1 MKGIW
6 FSCLAIFLVVALMLP
21 AVVYAAKPEAKP
33 HAPDVEIVKKMGV
46 KGMPLMGLPSR
57 GPKPDA
63 ATGIIGEEVSGTR
76 YAIIIGISDYPG
88 PDHVLDGGYDLS
100 YADDDAEDMAFLLE
114 SIYGFENIQLLVDEE
129 ATRNAILSEIANL
142 KGSVGEDDEVVFFF
156 SGHGA
161 KYTPKPTPAQGGG
174 QVGIVT
180 WGWQAPEDPTD
191 FYLEIIWD
199 KELRE
204 AFRGFDTDRIVFIF
218 DSCLMGGM
226 IDLGKKGRIICM
238 ATTQTGVAIEYG
250 EDYVDYYPTVP
261 GLEPFNHGLFTY
273 FFVELGIMYGL
284 ADFYDHDGD
293 EVYGEPSDVTVEE
306 AFDFARFYLEG
317 ISIATEG
324 LWQIPTIKD
333 SFTKDLLL

>member
-21 AVVYAAKPEAKP
+21 ATAYAGKPDVRAN
-33 HAPDVEIVKKMGV
+33 ATSVEIVKKIGV
-46 KGMPLMGLPSR
+46 RGVPLMGPPSR

-88 PDHVLDGGYDLS
+88 PDHVLEGGYDLS
-100 YADDDAEDMAFLLE
+100 YADDDAIAMYDTLTTVYSFNSDNIHLLLDSGASRDDILNTIAE
-114 SIYGFENIQLLVDEE
+114 MGENVT
-129 ATRNAILSEIANL
+129 A
-142 KGSVGEDDEVVFFF
+142 DDEVVFFF

-161 KYTPKPTPAQGGG
+161 KYTPKPTQGGG

-218 DSCLMGGM
+218 DTCLAGGM

-273 FFVELGIMYGL
+273 FFVELGMMYRL
-284 ADFYDHDGD
+284 ADFYPDDG
-293 EVYGEPSDVTVEE
+293 YVTVEE
-306 AFDFARFYLEG
+306 AFDFARFNLEG

-333 SFTKDLLL
+333 SFGKDLLP

>member
-21 AVVYAAKPEAKP
+21 ATAYAGKPDVRAN
-33 HAPDVEIVKKMGV
+33 ATSVEIVKKIGV
-46 KGMPLMGLPSR
+46 RGVSLMGPPSR
-57 GPKPDA
+57 GPKPDV

-88 PDHVLDGGYDLS
+88 PDHVLEGGYDLS

-129 ATRNAILSEIANL
+129 ATRDAILTEIANL
-142 KGSVGEDDEVVFFF
+142 KGSVSEGDEVVFFF
-156 SGHGA
+156 SGHGV
-161 KYTPKPTPAQGGG
+161 KCTPKPTPAQGGG

-180 WGWQAPEDPTD
+180 WGEEDFPLPG
-191 FYLEIIWD
+191 FGYIWD

-204 AFRGFDTDRIVFIF
+204 AFRGFETDRIVFIF

-273 FFVELGIMYGL
+273 FFVELGMTEGG

-317 ISIATEG
+317 VSIATEG
-324 LWQIPTIKD
+324 LWQIPTISD
-333 SFTKDLLL
+333 IFLEDLML

>member
-21 AVVYAAKPEAKP
+21 ATAYAGKPDVRAN
-33 HAPDVEIVKKMGV
+33 ATSVEIVKKIGV
-46 KGMPLMGLPSR
+46 RGVPLMGPPSR

-88 PDHVLDGGYDLS
+88 PDHVLEGGYDLS
-100 YADDDAEDMAFLLE
+100 YADDDAIAMYDTLTTVYSFNSDNIHLLLDSGASRDDILNTIAE
-114 SIYGFENIQLLVDEE
+114 MGENVT
-129 ATRNAILSEIANL
+129 A
-142 KGSVGEDDEVVFFF
+142 DDEVVFFF

-161 KYTPKPTPAQGGG
+161 KYTPKPTQGGG

-218 DSCLMGGM
+218 DTCLAGGM

-273 FFVELGIMYGL
+273 FFVELGMMYRL
-284 ADFYDHDGD
+284 ADFYPDDG
-293 EVYGEPSDVTVEE
+293 YVTVEE
-306 AFDFARFYLEG
+306 AFDFARFNLEG

-324 LWQIPTIKD
+324 LWQIPTISD
-333 SFTKDLLL
+333 VFLEDLML

>member
-1 MKGIW
+1 M
-6 FSCLAIFLVVALMLP
+6 ALMSP
-21 AVVYAAKPEAKP
+21 TTGYAGKTDTNSNATN
-33 HAPDVEIVKKMGV
+33 VEIVKKIGV
-46 KGMPLMGLPSR
+46 KEVPSMGPPSR
-57 GPKPDA
+57 GPKPHA
-63 ATGIIGEEVSGTR
+63 ATGIIGEEVRGIR

-88 PDHVLDGGYDLS
+88 PYHVLEGGFDLS
-100 YADDDAEDMAFLLE
+100 YADDDATNIAFLLE
-114 SIYGFENIQLLVDEE
+114 SIYSFDNIRLLVDRE
-129 ATRNAILSEIANL
+129 ATRNAILTEIANL

-161 KYTPKPTPAQGGG
+161 KYAPKPTSAQGGG
-174 QVGIVT
+174 KVSIVT
-180 WGWQAPEDPTD
+180 WGWENPEEPDD

-204 AFRGFDTDRIVFIF
+204 AFSGFETDRIVFIF
-218 DSCLMGGM
+218 DSCLAGGL
-226 IDLGKKGRIICM
+226 IDLNEEGRVICM
-238 ATTQTGVAIEYG
+238 ATTKDGIAIEYG

-293 EVYGEPSDVTVEE
+293 EVYGEPSDVSVEE

>member
-1 MKGIW
+1 VKGIW
-6 FSCLAIFLVVALMLP
+6 FSCLAIFLVTALMLP
-21 AVVYAAKPEAKP
+21 ATAYAGKPDVKAN
-33 HAPDVEIVKKMGV
+33 ATDVEIGKKMGV
-46 KGMPLMGLPSR
+46 KGMPLMGPPSR

-100 YADDDAEDMAFLLE
+100 YADDDAKDMAFLLE

-161 KYTPKPTPAQGGG
+161 KLVPKSTPAQGGG

-180 WGWQAPEDPTD
+180 WGEEDFPLPG
-191 FYLEIIWD
+191 FGYIWD

-204 AFRGFDTDRIVFIF
+204 AFRGFGTDRIVFIF

-250 EDYVDYYPTVP
+250 EDYVGYYDGGELP
-261 GLEPFNHGLFTY
+261 LINHGLFSY

-284 ADFYDHDGD
+284 ADFYPDDG
-293 EVYGEPSDVTVEE
+293 YVTVEE
-306 AFDFARFYLEG
+306 AFDFARFNLEG

-333 SFTKDLLL
+333 SFTKDLLP

>member
-1 MKGIW
+1 
-6 FSCLAIFLVVALMLP
+6 MLP
-21 AVVYAAKPEAKP
+21 AIAYAAKPEAKP

-46 KGMPLMGLPSR
+46 KGMPLMGPPSR

-63 ATGIIGEEVSGTR
+63 VTGIIGEEVSGTR

-100 YADDDAEDMAFLLE
+100 YADDDAIAMYDTLTTVYSFNSDNIHLLLDSRASRDDILNTIAE
-114 SIYGFENIQLLVDEE
+114 MGENVT
-129 ATRNAILSEIANL
+129 A
-142 KGSVGEDDEVVFFF
+142 DDEVVFFF

-161 KYTPKPTPAQGGG
+161 KLVPKSTPAQGGG

-180 WGWQAPEDPTD
+180 WGEEDFPLPG
-191 FYLEIIWD
+191 FGYIWD

-226 IDLGKKGRIICM
+226 IDLGKKDRIICM

-284 ADFYDHDGD
+284 ADFYPDDG
-293 EVYGEPSDVTVEE
+293 YVTVEE
-306 AFDFARFYLEG
+306 AFNFARFNLEE